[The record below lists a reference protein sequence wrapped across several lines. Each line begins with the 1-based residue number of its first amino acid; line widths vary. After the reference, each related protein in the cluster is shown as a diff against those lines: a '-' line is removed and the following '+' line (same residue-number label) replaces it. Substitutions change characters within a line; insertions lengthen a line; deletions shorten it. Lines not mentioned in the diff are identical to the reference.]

1 MATLLSDL
9 LTVLGVHHTELYS
22 DKRFSQMPF
31 RSMFGLSKLLREYGV
46 ATAGISVASEER
58 RNALAVMPVPFLAD
72 MPDGFII
79 VEKIGGGQV
88 TYLSQHKEFEA
99 SIDAVLDAW
108 NGVAL
113 LVSDSSES
121 IEPGYTRHH
130 VAEIASGVKRWT
142 LLILLPVLLVVGM
155 WADGLYCHVAAWVV
169 MIFDI
174 AGLWFSWSLVQKSLG
189 IHTAAANA
197 VCSAIEEGGCDEI
210 AQSEASSFMG
220 IVKWSEVGLA
230 YFSVSLMAM
239 LLFPQTLPALAAIN
253 ILCLPYTVWSISYQK
268 FVAKTWCTL
277 CVCVQCTLWLLF
289 VAYLIGGWTK
299 QVFPL
304 GWDFVIL
311 GCVYGVVLLAINR
324 FDDFLIK
331 RFAASSSASEVKTS

>member
-9 LTVLGVHHTELYS
+9 LTVLGVRHTELYS

-72 MPDGFII
+72 TPDGFII

-197 VCSAIEEGGCDEI
+197 VCSAIEEGG
-210 AQSEASSFMG
+210 
-220 IVKWSEVGLA
+220 
-230 YFSVSLMAM
+230 
-239 LLFPQTLPALAAIN
+239 
-253 ILCLPYTVWSISYQK
+253 
-268 FVAKTWCTL
+268 
-277 CVCVQCTLWLLF
+277 
-289 VAYLIGGWTK
+289 
-299 QVFPL
+299 
-304 GWDFVIL
+304 
-311 GCVYGVVLLAINR
+311 
-324 FDDFLIK
+324 
-331 RFAASSSASEVKTS
+331 

>member
-9 LTVLGVHHTELYS
+9 LTVLGVRHTELYS

-58 RNALAVMPVPFLAD
+58 RNALAVMLMVPFLAD
-72 MPDGFII
+72 TPDGFII

-142 LLILLPVLLVVGM
+142 LLILLLGASCRGYVGRRYM
-155 WADGLYCHVAAWVV
+155 YCHVAAWVV

-210 AQSEASSFMG
+210 GS
-220 IVKWSEVGLA
+220 VG
-230 YFSVSLMAM
+230 SL
-239 LLFPQTLPALAAIN
+239 
-253 ILCLPYTVWSISYQK
+253 
-268 FVAKTWCTL
+268 
-277 CVCVQCTLWLLF
+277 
-289 VAYLIGGWTK
+289 
-299 QVFPL
+299 
-304 GWDFVIL
+304 VIH
-311 GCVYGVVLLAINR
+311 GYC
-324 FDDFLIK
+324 
-331 RFAASSSASEVKTS
+331 EME